1 MKAIEEHVNS
11 LREYGVTVVE
21 NALSDELVGRCREN
35 IIDYFSNKDNWCLGY
50 NNTPQ
55 SLKSDGFNF
64 EELKTC
70 SEVIQSQKVL
80 DVMRSLTNNHLR
92 WTHHSDVHLNFP
104 GAKEFHT
111 DEQSRLWPEKTKNN
125 ISVADRDYRVYRLGT
140 YLTEHTGED
149 GPPFYVKPGS
159 YKTAY
164 DNIMYSDAY
173 EVNAEP
179 GDVVIFHARTRHM
192 GGNSRENRAALF
204 WAFGEDNLHSIYHSM
219 ASIKRQLAQN
229 FQTEYKLSKHMSDTF
244 DKLDIAYDLD
254 VELLNEFLLDAKE
267 ESITNEY

>member
-1 MKAIEEHVNS
+1 MTTVEEHVNS
-11 LREYGVTVVE
+11 LETYCVTVIE
-21 NALSDELVGRCREN
+21 KAISDDLVDRCRKN
-35 IIDYFSNKDNWCLGY
+35 IIDYFNDKDNWCLGY
-50 NNTPQ
+50 NDTPQ

-70 SEVIQSQKVL
+70 SEVIRSQKVL
-80 DVMRSLTNNHLR
+80 DVMRSLTNNRVR

-104 GAKEFHT
+104 GAKEYHT
-111 DEQSRLWPEKTKNN
+111 DSQDRLWPEKTRNN
-125 ISVADRDYRVYRLGT
+125 ISVADKEYRVYRLGT
-140 YLTEHTGED
+140 YLTEHTKED

-173 EVNAEP
+173 EVHAEP

-204 WAFGEDNLHSIYHSM
+204 WAFGEDNLHSVYHSM

-229 FQTEYKLSKHMSDTF
+229 FQTEYKLNKHLTDTF
-244 DKLDIAYDLD
+244 DELDITYNLED
-254 VELLNEFLLDAKE
+254 ELLNEFLLD
-267 ESITNEY
+267 TNDNHTYGY